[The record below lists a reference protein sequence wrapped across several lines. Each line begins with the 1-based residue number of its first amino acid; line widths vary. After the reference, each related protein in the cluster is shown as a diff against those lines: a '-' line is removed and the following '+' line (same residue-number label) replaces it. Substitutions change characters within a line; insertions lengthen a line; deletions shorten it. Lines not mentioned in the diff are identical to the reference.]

1 MADKHEIK
9 VKKNEDLGKEIEAKN
24 KSDEKWDIKIEN
36 DDQKI
41 EFDKSED
48 GQVSTTKLK
57 VRVKKKGENEKWQ
70 DGEVNVKM
78 NKGFFRETYE
88 IEKKDDKVNVYNPG
102 ATTVLVELK
111 EVPKKLNT
119 NIHSFKWGFYGL
131 IVVVVIVVGFL
142 VWWLISSNKNEDK
155 EAESL

>member
-24 KSDEKWDIKIEN
+24 KSDEKWDIRIEN
-36 DDQKI
+36 DDQTI
-41 EFDKSED
+41 EFDKSDD
-48 GQVSTTKLK
+48 GQISKKKLK
-57 VRVKKKGENEKWQ
+57 VRVKKKGDNEKWQ

-88 IEKKDDKVNVYNPG
+88 IEKKDDKVTVYNPN

-119 NIHSFKWGFYGL
+119 NIHSFRWGFYGL
-131 IVVVVIVVGFL
+131 IAVIVIVVGFL
-142 VWWLISSNKNEDK
+142 IWWLISSNKSEDK